1 MSGKEVVH
9 DHTIDKEY
17 SPKQTRV
24 IRTRDGSIY
33 QFAEWPDNP
42 RPTPE
47 VRVSGNSGNRTNGP
61 SAARLPESIKEVT
74 GIKDLM

>member
-9 DHTIDKEY
+9 DHIIENEY
-17 SPKQTRV
+17 SPKNTRV

-33 QFAEWPDNP
+33 QFAEWPDSP

-47 VRVSGNSGNRTNGP
+47 VRVSGNSGNRTNAP
-61 SAARLPESIKEVT
+61 SAVRMPESVKEVT
-74 GIKDLM
+74 GLKDLV